1 MKKAP
6 LWYPFSLA
14 LSFALYGSVFLP
26 DIRLAAFAPF
36 FAIAFQR
43 LSYVKSLWICFLC
56 GLIID
61 LFSSQQHFGIY
72 AICYAITSCICYNQ
86 KKHFFEEKPL
96 ALSLFTSLISSISSL
111 SLIVLT
117 MLFDRQFPI
126 TLEILLSEIAITP
139 ILDAV
144 YAFVWF
150 TVPMKIYAYISSGK
164 WKKILEKTEEGS

>member
-14 LSFALYGSVFLP
+14 LFFALYGSAFLSE
-26 DIRLAAFAPF
+26 IRLIAFAPF
-36 FAIAFQR
+36 FAIAFHR
-43 LSYVKSLWICFLC
+43 ISYVKSLWLCFFC

-72 AICYAITSCICYNQ
+72 AVCYALTSCICYNQ
-86 KKHFFEEKPL
+86 KKHFFEEKSL
-96 ALSLFTSLISSISSL
+96 ALSLFAGLISSISSL
-111 SLIVLT
+111 ALILLT
-117 MLFDRQFPI
+117 ILFDRQFPI
-126 TLEILLSEIAITP
+126 TTEILVSEIVITP

-150 TVPMKIYAYISSGK
+150 TVPMKMYAYISSGK
-164 WKKILEKTEEGS
+164 WKKFLEKTEESS